1 MSFDT
6 RMTPPCLDKMRTICL
21 SISDRTSSGLT
32 LALLRFCLRERG
44 ARAPDGRIQEAL
56 SGKRKPLH
64 SSVPEDAGLQI
75 DTQIGFATDTIFLIR
90 RRSELIPLSDQNH
103 AADRSSQRTPRAQ
116 ASTLAIRLASQTPEA
131 PRCSLATTSETL
143 AIP

>member
-1 MSFDT
+1 MRRQIDMSFDT

-32 LALLRFCLRERG
+32 LALPRFCLRGRG

-75 DTQIGFATDTIFLIR
+75 GHADRVRDR
-90 RRSELIPLSDQNH
+90 HNLSD
-103 AADRSSQRTPRAQ
+103 
-116 ASTLAIRLASQTPEA
+116 
-131 PRCSLATTSETL
+131 TTQK
-143 AIP
+143 